1 MAKPITVIGIGMGAA
16 LGTLLG
22 GYIASKMTT
31 TPANKRVLYS
41 GVIQIAAGFL
51 LRKRWPGLALGMVG
65 SGVVNVISVGLM
77 AAPNSL
83 LDGSRFADAALPL
96 PEANTMLDAPQ
107 GATFTPP
114 QY

>member
-1 MAKPITVIGIGMGAA
+1 MSKPITIIGIGMGAA

-31 TPANKRVLYS
+31 TAANKRILYS
-41 GVIQIAAGFL
+41 GIIQIGVGFF

-65 SGVVNVISVGLM
+65 SGMVNVVSVALM
-77 AAPNSL
+77 AAPNAL
-83 LDGSRFADAALPL
+83 LDGSKFADAALPL

-107 GATFTPP
+107 GATYTPP